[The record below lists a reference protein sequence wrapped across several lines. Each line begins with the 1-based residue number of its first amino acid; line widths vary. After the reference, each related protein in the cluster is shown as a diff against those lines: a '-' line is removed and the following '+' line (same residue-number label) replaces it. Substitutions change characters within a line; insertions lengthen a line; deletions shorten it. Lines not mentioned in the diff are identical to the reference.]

1 MTRIIDGKVYFRL
14 AYWLNLV
21 EYVDVNFSR
30 EEISSFWVTK
40 VSPIRHKILSLDP
53 KDPNL
58 SKYYR
63 ISNCLYVLLD
73 DKYGICGKVTL
84 YCIRGSFLHRVA
96 DLSHSHD
103 PAKVAEEVIMVGL
116 TDMAVAGGDFS

>member
-1 MTRIIDGKVYFRL
+1 MTRIIDGKVYFCL
-14 AYWLNLV
+14 AYWLNLM

-30 EEISSFWVTK
+30 EEINSFWVTK
-40 VSPIRHKILSLDP
+40 VSPIRHKILSLES

-73 DKYGICGKVTL
+73 DKYGIYGKVTL
-84 YCIRGSFLHRVA
+84 YYIRNSVVHELT
-96 DLSHSHD
+96 DLNSEHD
-103 PAKVAEEVIMVGL
+103 LDKVAKDAIMIGL
-116 TDMAVAGGDFS
+116 TDMAMEIA

>member
-1 MTRIIDGKVYFRL
+1 MTRIIDGKVYFSL

-30 EEISSFWVTK
+30 EEINNFWVTK
-40 VSPIRHKILSLDP
+40 VFPIRHKILSLDP

-73 DKYGICGKVTL
+73 DKYGIYGKVTL
-84 YCIRGSFLHRVA
+84 YYIRNSVVHELT
-96 DLSHSHD
+96 DLNSEHD
-103 PAKVAEEVIMVGL
+103 PVKVAEDAIIVGL
-116 TDMAVAGGDFS
+116 TDMAMEIA

>member
-1 MTRIIDGKVYFRL
+1 MTRIIDGKVYFSL

-30 EEISSFWVTK
+30 EEINNFWMTK
-40 VSPIRHKILSLDP
+40 VLPIRHKILYLDP

-63 ISNCLYVLLD
+63 VSNCLYVLLD
-73 DKYGICGKVTL
+73 DKYGIYGKVTL
-84 YCIRGSFLHRVA
+84 YYIRNSVVHELT
-96 DLSHSHD
+96 DLNSEHD
-103 PAKVAEEVIMVGL
+103 PVKVAEDAIIVGL
-116 TDMAVAGGDFS
+116 TDMAMEIA

>member
-30 EEISSFWVTK
+30 EEINSFWVTK
-40 VSPIRHKILSLDP
+40 VSPIRHKILSLES

-58 SKYYR
+58 FKYYR

-73 DKYGICGKVTL
+73 DKYGIHGEVTL
-84 YCIRGSFLHRVA
+84 YYIRNSVVHELT
-96 DLSHSHD
+96 DLNSEHD
-103 PAKVAEEVIMVGL
+103 LDKVAKGAIMIGL
-116 TDMAVAGGDFS
+116 TDMAMEIA

>member
-30 EEISSFWVTK
+30 KEINSFWVTK
-40 VSPIRHKILSLDP
+40 VSPIRHKILSLES

-63 ISNCLYVLLD
+63 VSNCLYVLLD
-73 DKYGICGKVTL
+73 DKYGIYGKVTL
-84 YCIRGSFLHRVA
+84 YYIRNSVVHELT
-96 DLSHSHD
+96 DLNSEHD
-103 PAKVAEEVIMVGL
+103 PTKVAEDTVMIGL
-116 TDMAVAGGDFS
+116 TDMAMEIA